1 MLDLRYVVDQFEEVR
16 KRLGRRGAGVA
27 AGLEEISSLAQERR
41 GAITSEEKLAQE
53 LNAQNAQ
60 MAKIADKKSAEFQ
73 AARDRLRAIGD
84 ERKQF
89 EAKRNEVEA
98 KIAEI
103 LQRLPNEPDAS
114 VPDGDSDANN
124 VVLRSWGEKRALDF
138 APKDHHDL
146 GTKLGILDFERA
158 GKISGP
164 RFSVLWREGARLERA
179 LVSFM
184 IDVHTREH
192 GYDEAYVPFMVKDT
206 ALFGTGNL
214 PKFEDQLF
222 KIAAAGERTYDL
234 YLIPTA
240 EVPVT
245 NLHAE
250 EILDDAQL
258 PKKYVAYTPCFRSEA
273 GAAGRDTRGLIR
285 QHQFDK
291 VELVRLEKP
300 ENSDAG
306 HEELTRHAEAILQK
320 LGLHYR
326 VSMLCAGDMG
336 FSAKKTY
343 DLEVWLPGQGAYRE
357 ISSCSNFG
365 DFQARRAQLKYRPG
379 GEEKGGKAAK
389 PRLLH
394 TLNGSALA
402 VGRTLVAILEQYQQA
417 DGSVVI
423 PEVLRPYMG
432 IDRIAR

>member
-1 MLDLRYVVDQFEEVR
+1 
-16 KRLGRRGAGVA
+16 
-27 AGLEEISSLAQERR
+27 
-41 GAITSEEKLAQE
+41 
-53 LNAQNAQ
+53 
-60 MAKIADKKSAEFQ
+60 
-73 AARDRLRAIGD
+73 
-84 ERKQF
+84 
-89 EAKRNEVEA
+89 
-98 KIAEI
+98 
-103 LQRLPNEPDAS
+103 
-114 VPDGDSDANN
+114 
-124 VVLRSWGEKRALDF
+124 
-138 APKDHHDL
+138 
-146 GTKLGILDFERA
+146 
-158 GKISGP
+158 
-164 RFSVLWREGARLERA
+164 
-179 LVSFM
+179 
-184 IDVHTREH
+184 
-192 GYDEAYVPFMVKDT
+192 MVKDT

-222 KIAAAGERTYDL
+222 KIAATGERTYDL

-258 PKKYVAYTPCFRSEA
+258 PRRYVAYTPCFRSEA

-291 VELVRLEKP
+291 VELVRLERP
-300 ENSDAG
+300 EHSDAG
-306 HEELTRHAEAILQK
+306 HEELTRHAEVILQK

-343 DLEVWLPGQGAYRE
+343 DLEVWLPGQNAYRE

-365 DFQARRAQLKYRPG
+365 DFQARRAQLKYRPV
-379 GEEKGGKAAK
+379 EEKPGAKAK

-402 VGRTLVAILEQYQQA
+402 VGRTLVAILEQYQQP
-417 DGSVVI
+417 DGSIVI
-423 PEVLRPYMG
+423 PEPLRPYMG
-432 IDRIAR
+432 IDRIRR